1 MIRLV
6 KYKAGL
12 YISCILKL
20 LPLDESI
27 NFTPMEDTYIK
38 PSAKVH
44 LGKNIARIRELKG
57 MKQETLAE
65 ELGISQQ
72 AVSQLEQKETMDK
85 EKLEEVAQALGVT
98 PEALKAFNEEAAMT
112 IINSNAFHDNSAL
125 NTFTSGNNQNY
136 QPTFNP
142 LDKIMEQSAKIEE
155 LYKALLKS
163 EQEKNAL
170 LEEML
175 KDRK

>member
-6 KYKAGL
+6 KYKSGL

-20 LPLDESI
+20 LPLNESI
-27 NFTPMEDTYIK
+27 NFAPMEDTYTK
-38 PSAKVH
+38 PSGKVH

-72 AVSQLEQKETMDK
+72 AISQLEQKETMDK

-98 PEALKAFNEEAAMT
+98 PEAIKAFNEDAT
-112 IINSNAFHDNSAL
+112 FTFINNNHDNSAS
-125 NTFTSGNNQNY
+125 NAFINGYGYYY

-142 LDKIMEQSAKIEE
+142 LDKIMELSSKVEE

-170 LEEML
+170 LEKML
-175 KDRK
+175 KDKK

>member
-1 MIRLV
+1 
-6 KYKAGL
+6 
-12 YISCILKL
+12 
-20 LPLDESI
+20 
-27 NFTPMEDTYIK
+27 MEDTYTK
-38 PSAKVH
+38 PSGKVH
-44 LGKNIARIRELKG
+44 MGKNIARIREIKG
-57 MKQETLAE
+57 MKQETLAA

-98 PEALKAFNEEAAMT
+98 PEAIRAFNEDAAFT
-112 IINSNAFHDNSAL
+112 FINSNAFHDNSAL

-142 LDKIMEQSAKIEE
+142 LDKIMEQSVKIEE

-163 EQEKNAL
+163 EQEKNEL
-170 LEEML
+170 LEKML
-175 KDRK
+175 KERK